1 MNNAENDSI
10 LDVALSLPF
19 NLIKKSKIFLFY
31 IQNKKI
37 H

>member
-19 NLIKKSKIFLFY
+19 NLIKKSKNFLIV
-31 IQNKKI
+31 IQNTKI